1 MIELAGVL
9 GEARGAI
16 CFISF
21 RMTLLPKLK
30 FPVTGAEDEGGGVDE
45 EERGGGEE
53 GAEGGDRS
61 NS

>member
-1 MIELAGVL
+1 M
-9 GEARGAI
+9 
-16 CFISF
+16 S
-21 RMTLLPKLK
+21 LLPKLI

-53 GAEGGDRS
+53 GAEGIDRS